1 MTSDEYI
8 YHSFEVQI
16 HATAAP
22 RPSTAPAPC
31 MTPRPRAKTGPKS
44 PGEWNDMEISFVG
57 DRITVSLNGA
67 QVTDWVAEPRGK
79 IRDFASRGYI
89 GLQNHD
95 WETSVYFRN
104 IRVKKLD

>member
-1 MTSDEYI
+1 
-8 YHSFEVQI
+8 
-16 HATAAP
+16 
-22 RPSTAPAPC
+22 
-31 MTPRPRAKTGPKS
+31 
-44 PGEWNDMEISFVG
+44 MEISFVG

-95 WETSVYFRN
+95 WETSVSFRN